1 MPISVNFDN
10 SQGSI
15 KARPENALFGL
26 YQSCYVSSNEIHPM
40 RSNFTCLY
48 YKQSKAYT
56 EDGRNIGSAFRI
68 CLLRSINRT
77 IRAKKCRG
85 IIKMALFECP
95 ECGGKVSDK
104 ATLCPHCGCP
114 IEQPQSHGKV
124 CPECGAKVEESAML
138 CPICSFPFSHIKG
151 AGKSVFVGQQV
162 YNTVDPYMSNG
173 SMIPNYYK
181 PSNGSSDFF
190 RVILNIIVYIFL
202 VLVVTILIYKLG
214 MWAVENEL
222 I

>member
-1 MPISVNFDN
+1 
-10 SQGSI
+10 
-15 KARPENALFGL
+15 
-26 YQSCYVSSNEIHPM
+26 
-40 RSNFTCLY
+40 
-48 YKQSKAYT
+48 
-56 EDGRNIGSAFRI
+56 
-68 CLLRSINRT
+68 
-77 IRAKKCRG
+77 
-85 IIKMALFECP
+85 MALFECP